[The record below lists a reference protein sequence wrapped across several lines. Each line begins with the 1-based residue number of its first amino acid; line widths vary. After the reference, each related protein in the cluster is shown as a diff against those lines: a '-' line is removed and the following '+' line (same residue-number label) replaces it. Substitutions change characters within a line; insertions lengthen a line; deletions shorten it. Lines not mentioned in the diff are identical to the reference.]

1 MARLYANENFPF
13 PVVVELRHRGHDVLT
28 MQEAGQANQSLSDES
43 VLSFARI
50 EGRVLL
56 SLNRKHFIKLHRTQQ
71 NHAGIIVCSFNPD
84 FVEMAQQIHAILE
97 TTPQLSGQLF
107 RINRPARE

>member
-13 PVVVELRHRGHDVLT
+13 PVVVELRHLGHDVLT
-28 MQEAGQANQSLSDES
+28 MQEAGQGNQSIPDES
-43 VLSFARI
+43 VLAFARA

-56 SLNRKHFIKLHRTQQ
+56 SLNRKHFIRLHRAQQ
-71 NHAGIIVCSFNPD
+71 NHAGILVCSFDPD
-84 FVEMAQQIHAILE
+84 FAEMARRVHTILE
-97 TTPQLSGQLF
+97 TTPRLSGQLF